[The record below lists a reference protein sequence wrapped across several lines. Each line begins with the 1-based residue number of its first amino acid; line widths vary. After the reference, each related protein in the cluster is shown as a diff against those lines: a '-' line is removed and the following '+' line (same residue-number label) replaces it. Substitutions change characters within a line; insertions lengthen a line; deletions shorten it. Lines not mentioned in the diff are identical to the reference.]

1 VFGLPVGVRL
11 ASPGRRLGA
20 YALSILL
27 GIVTL
32 FIGWLIWDLVLLS
45 KGSGQSP
52 GKQLLRTRVISL
64 DTGGPAAGGKMLL
77 RGLVKVVVAH
87 IIYGVLALY
96 LLIDKDNQELWD
108 KAVTTVVI
116 DDPDNLYAP
125 DNLQAAGA
133 SYQQTGMPYPDP
145 GQQAP
150 YEPGPY
156 QQPPPAQPDAW
167 PPSGG
172 TAPPPT

>member
-1 VFGLPVGVRL
+1 
-11 ASPGRRLGA
+11 
-20 YALSILL
+20 
-27 GIVTL
+27 
-32 FIGWLIWDLVLLS
+32 
-45 KGSGQSP
+45 
-52 GKQLLRTRVISL
+52 
-64 DTGGPAAGGKMLL
+64 MLL
-77 RGLVKVVVAH
+77 RGLEKVVVAH

-145 GQQAP
+145 GMQQAP